1 MPFPLEIGARAEQ
14 ADIDAESG
22 AQVITD
28 APGWFPALLH
38 VTGAAPQL
46 RAVQAL
52 FVPAANR
59 GAVVAVSELADGH
72 PGSRVVRD
80 MRLDVHGKFDPRVL
94 NGDGRCVDEL
104 ASGEKIVERVA
115 R

>member
-1 MPFPLEIGARAEQ
+1 
-14 ADIDAESG
+14 
-22 AQVITD
+22 
-28 APGWFPALLH
+28 
-38 VTGAAPQL
+38 
-46 RAVQAL
+46 
-52 FVPAANR
+52 
-59 GAVVAVSELADGH
+59 H

-115 R
+115 RALDTGPVDAVGDAVDAESELPLVDDGGDAGVNREAVAVRRIVAIDGDRESFRGVDE